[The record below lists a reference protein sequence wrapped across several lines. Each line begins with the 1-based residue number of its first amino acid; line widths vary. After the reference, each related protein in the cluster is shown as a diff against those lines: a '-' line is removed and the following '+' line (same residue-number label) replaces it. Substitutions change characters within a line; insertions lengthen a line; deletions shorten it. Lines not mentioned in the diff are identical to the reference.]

1 MFNFG
6 IYLDWKAVASCIEI
20 RSTHP
25 TVWIHGME
33 RLHSSPGAH
42 MGTDPFVWIVTAQI
56 DV

>member
-6 IYLDWKAVASCIEI
+6 IYLDWKAVASCTEI

-33 RLHSSPGAH
+33 ILHSSPGAH
-42 MGTDPFVWIVTAQI
+42 MGTDPVVWIVTAQR